1 MNKEYKLT
9 ISILASNR
17 KDTLPKCLDS
27 LKPLLDN
34 VSSELIVTDTGCDE
48 DLLEIIRKYT
58 DKIIKFTWCNDF
70 GKARNVGLK
79 AAQGQWF
86 MYIDDD
92 EWFENVDELIEFF
105 NGSEE
110 ENYVFANYIVR
121 NYTNMK
127 GDKWNEGVVGRIFRI
142 DEDIRFEGKIHEYV
156 RGKAGKTKQFFS
168 YVHHYGYVYG
178 SEEESLAHYER
189 NTKLLIKQIEE
200 EPTEA
205 RYYAHLYQEFR
216 RRREYEKSWKY
227 TLMALKNVDTSK
239 IENRISMCSTYVNAV
254 FVLMAQKKYE
264 EAIERGKDFFANSP
278 LTNLARAAID
288 GYMSEAYM
296 RNGDYEKCIEL
307 ADEYL
312 IFREQY
318 KENRERYY
326 TELAPMLNDTFREV
340 HMGRVVS
347 SGLKSAIELCDVKKA
362 YKYVLL
368 YDWHR
373 SVYMLEPACIEN
385 LADMAAGSDMVEQ
398 SVRVFGKLFTHLECS
413 NILLKR
419 ITEIKN
425 ENPEGYVRLCH
436 IMSQIAGQPG
446 YRYLVNVIT
455 SYKNNDMTSL
465 LQVYKEA
472 AAQERYLLSMEKEF
486 FEVAIE
492 KNIPLGE
499 MICAMTVERWKAI
512 IELWAEK
519 VRNKD
524 IIIIKK
530 YMDKLMPNESV
541 HMTLFNEQIVKIL
554 ERRKK

>member
-70 GKARNVGLK
+70 AKARNVGLDV
-79 AAQGQWF
+79 AQGQWF

-105 NGSEE
+105 TGEEE

-121 NYTNMK
+121 NYTNIK
-127 GDKWNEGVVGRIFRI
+127 GNKWNEGVVGRIFRI
-142 DEDIRFEGKIHEYV
+142 GENTRFEGKIHEYV
-156 RGKAGKTKQFFS
+156 RGKEGKTKQLYSF
-168 YVHHYGYVYG
+168 VHHYGYVYG
-178 SEEESLAHYER
+178 SEEESLAHYDR
-189 NTKLLIKQIEE
+189 NAKLLIEQIEE

-216 RRREYEKSWKY
+216 RVKEYDKSWEY
-227 TLMALKNVDTSK
+227 TLRALKDVDTGK

-254 FVLMAQKKYE
+254 FILMAQKKYQD
-264 EAIERGKDFFANSP
+264 AIGRGKDFLENSP
-278 LTNLARAAID
+278 LTNLARATID
-288 GYMSEAYM
+288 SYISEAYM
-296 RNGDYEKCIEL
+296 RCGDYDKSMEL

-312 IFREQY
+312 TIRDQY
-318 KENRERYY
+318 KEDSERYY
-326 TELAPMLNDTFREV
+326 KELAPMLIDTFKEI
-340 HMGRVVS
+340 HMGRAIS
-347 SGLKSAIELCDVKKA
+347 SGLKSAIELGDVDKA
-362 YKYVLL
+362 YKYVLS

-373 SVYMLEPACIEN
+373 SVYMLEPACIEKI
-385 LADMAAGSDMVEQ
+385 ADMAAGSDMVEQ

-425 ENPEGYVRLCH
+425 KNSEGYVTLCY
-436 IMSQIAGQPG
+436 IMSRVAGQPG
-446 YRYLVNVIT
+446 YKHLVNVIT

-472 AAQERYLLSMEKEF
+472 VVKENYLLSMEKEF

-541 HMTLFNEQIVKIL
+541 HMKLFNEQIVKIL